1 MYCPSDCPLTIEFL
15 AFGKTYLVNP
25 SVKLTCS
32 EHIFEKDI
40 EVIAQPGIH
49 SMEVKMDFFNSGYYC
64 LTRQGYFEVLVIV
77 VLPRV
82 L

>member
-1 MYCPSDCPLTIEFL
+1 MYCPVDCPIAIEFH

-25 SVKLTCS
+25 SAKLTCS

-49 SMEVKMDFFNSGYYC
+49 SMEVTMDF
-64 LTRQGYFEVLVIV
+64 LTVDIKSVSV
-77 VLPRV
+77 
-82 L
+82 

>member
-1 MYCPSDCPLTIEFL
+1 MYCPVDCPLTIEFH

-25 SVKLTCS
+25 FVKLTCS

-49 SMEVKMDFFNSGYYC
+49 SMEVHVTTFS
-64 LTRQGYFEVLVIV
+64 LTADITISK
-77 VLPRV
+77 
-82 L
+82 

>member
-1 MYCPSDCPLTIEFL
+1 MYCPVDCPLTIEFY

-49 SMEVKMDFFNSGYYC
+49 SMEVTMNS
-64 LTRQGYFEVLVIV
+64 LTADITISNKTKQNI
-77 VLPRV
+77 
-82 L
+82 

>member
-1 MYCPSDCPLTIEFL
+1 MYCPVDCPIAIEFH

-25 SVKLTCS
+25 SARLTCS

-49 SMEVKMDFFNSGYYC
+49 SMEVTMGF
-64 LTRQGYFEVLVIV
+64 LTVDINISQDKQII
-77 VLPRV
+77 
-82 L
+82 

>member
-1 MYCPSDCPLTIEFL
+1 MYCPVNCPLTIEFH

-25 SVKLTCS
+25 AVKLTCS

-49 SMEVKMDFFNSGYYC
+49 SMEVTMDF
-64 LTRQGYFEVLVIV
+64 LTMGITISHEKVK
-77 VLPRV
+77 
-82 L
+82 

>member
-1 MYCPSDCPLTIEFL
+1 MFTASYKYCCRGMYCPVDCPLAIEFH

-25 SVKLTCS
+25 SARLTCS

-49 SMEVKMDFFNSGYYC
+49 SMEVTMGF
-64 LTRQGYFEVLVIV
+64 LTVDINISQDKQII
-77 VLPRV
+77 
-82 L
+82 